1 MLGKPNFKKIPESVD
16 VVIGPGA
23 TFKGNLKCDGS
34 IKVDGEV
41 VDSVLETPGNV
52 VISPEARANCEIK
65 ADVVSI
71 SGAFK
76 GKIDARRVEVVQGGK
91 VFGEV
96 HVDSFLIEEGG
107 FFSGGLFMRSE
118 APADPFANYS

>member
-1 MLGKPNFKKIPESVD
+1 MLGKSGIKKIPETVD

-23 TFKGNLKCDGS
+23 TFKGDLKCDGS
-34 IKVDGEV
+34 IKIEGEV
-41 VDSVLETPGNV
+41 LDSVLETPGNV
-52 VISPEARANCEIK
+52 VVAPEAKAKCEVK

-76 GKIDARRVEVVQGGK
+76 GKIDARRVEVIRGGK

-118 APADPFANYS
+118 APEDPFEE